1 MRSKQM
7 MTKAKIQTIEMYYG
21 APEGDY
27 LDGTKFLLKVDGE
40 YMSAESDFGGFVTS
54 WNQYIS
60 PKDIDQYGILN
71 D

>member
-1 MRSKQM
+1 
-7 MTKAKIQTIEMYYG
+7 MYYG

-60 PKDIDQYGILN
+60 PKDIDQHGILN